1 MLRRQLLAGVSAL
14 LLLTPLACGG
24 FKERPRFAYSPAQFR
39 DEVVRRVPE
48 FESQAIEVPFEVD
61 GEHIKL
67 ALETIRAAPLG
78 HARIEALVRMLHVP
92 PPEGLGLRY
101 AATTTQTAEET
112 IRSGKGNCVA
122 LASVLV
128 GLGRGIGWPV
138 FYAEAL
144 VRDEEIRRE
153 DNLAI
158 RADHMVV
165 VITAKTVK
173 AVVDFTG
180 PVEGYTPRIIDD
192 LHAYAH
198 LVNNRAS
205 EVILANLD
213 AGTEPAWGSA
223 LDGFTLATR
232 ITPDLARAWNNRGV
246 ALARLGRLEDARG
259 AYAKALSMQ
268 GDLDSPQQNLIVLET
283 RSRGETTI
291 SKQPQNP

>member
-1 MLRRQLLAGVSAL
+1 MLLRELPGAVAVLLFVTALGCGVVQ
-14 LLLTPLACGG
+14 
-24 FKERPRFAYSPAQFR
+24 ERPRFAYSPAEFR

-48 FESQAIEVPFEVD
+48 FEGRSIEVPFEVD
-61 GEHIKL
+61 KKHVDL
-67 ALETIRAAPLG
+67 ARETIREAPLG
-78 HARIEALVRMLHVP
+78 HARIEALVRMLHLP

-101 AATTTQTAEET
+101 AATTTQTAKET
-112 IRSGKGNCVA
+112 IRGGKGNCVA

-138 FYAEAL
+138 YYAEAL

-153 DNLAI
+153 DDLAI

-180 PVEGYTPRIIDD
+180 PIEGYTPRIIDD
-192 LHAYAH
+192 MRAYAH

-205 EVILANLD
+205 EAILENLD

-223 LDGFTLATR
+223 LDGFSLATR
-232 ITPDLARAWNNRGV
+232 ITPGLARAWNNQGV

-259 AYAKALSMQ
+259 AYARAL
-268 GDLDSPQQNLIVLET
+268 GT
-283 RSRGETTI
+283 RSLELL
-291 SKQPQNP
+291 SAQSWYPPDV